1 MGVYVLYLHRS
12 YSYLR
17 LLQICSLMSVLF
29 LLKDAEARFVSQ
41 FSLAVGEE
49 YNDNIFFEENKDH
62 DFVTYMIPTFT
73 FIYQPSSQNAPTF
86 IADLSPAAEIYA
98 RHSELNNF
106 GKDLG
111 LNVAYFYQYS
121 PRMTFSLRDR
131 LQRRGEGRTGFGG
144 FGTGGGFGGGSGGFG
159 GFGGAGGTGGLGG
172 LGGGGGLNG
181 SSLNE
186 EDLLSRGE
194 TIDNE
199 AEARGSFQYTPTVAV
214 DGGYRFRYI
223 AFLDEGGKEVEHSVE
238 VGGAYR
244 KWQQHNL
251 RARYRIGLIQSRDGK
266 NDIIHDFDLG
276 DDYLSS
282 REIRLT
288 PTLTVRGATGIA
300 LSTGDDGF
308 RINHKLDLSVIKIWQ
323 TASFTIGVN
332 RNFTGSG
339 GVSGPSFTTSFFGTF
354 AIQLTRRLSVFAG
367 SDFSLFDTDDA
378 DFKTFQTVVGMQY
391 ALTRWLAANIGY
403 AYRWLDPEG
412 GAENTNFLRQ
422 GKTDS
427 NSVFVSLS
435 AYFDMWPNPGL
446 GRVPSFLAS
455 STAVPRGTYPRR
467 SPSTTP

>member
-1 MGVYVLYLHRS
+1 MDTYVLYLNRS
-12 YSYLR
+12 CSYLR
-17 LLQICSLMSVLF
+17 VLQLCGLMSVLF
-29 LLKDAEARFVSQ
+29 LLKDAEARFASQ

-49 YNDNIFFEENKDH
+49 YNDNIFFEENKAH
-62 DFVTYMIPTFT
+62 DFVTYIIPTFT

-86 IADLSPAAEIYA
+86 TADLSPAAEIYA
-98 RHSELNNF
+98 RHSELDNF

-111 LNVAYFYQYS
+111 LNVDYFYQYS
-121 PRMTFSLRDR
+121 PRVIFSLRDR

-144 FGTGGGFGGGSGGFG
+144 FGTGGGFGGGFS

-172 LGGGGGLNG
+172 LSG
-181 SSLNE
+181 SSLNQ

-194 TIDNE
+194 TIENE
-199 AEARGSFQYTPTVAV
+199 AEARGSFQYSPTVTF
-214 DGGYRFRYI
+214 DSGYRFRYI
-223 AFLDEGGKEVEHSVE
+223 AFLDEGGREVEHSVE
-238 VGGAYR
+238 VGGGYR
-244 KWQQHNL
+244 RWQQHNL
-251 RARYRIGLIQSRDGK
+251 RARYRIGLLQSRDGK
-266 NDIIHDFDLG
+266 NDVIHDFDLG
-276 DDYLSS
+276 DDYFSS

-339 GVSGPSFTTSFFGTF
+339 GVSGPSFTTSFFSAF
-354 AIQLTRRLSVFAG
+354 AMQLTRRLSVFAG

-378 DFKTFQTVVGMQY
+378 DFKTFQAVVGVQY

-412 GAENTNFLRQ
+412 GARNSDFLRSQ
-422 GKTDS
+422 KTDS
-427 NSVFVSLS
+427 NSIFVSLS
-435 AYFDMWPNPGL
+435 AYFDVWPNPGL
-446 GRVPSFLAS
+446 GRVPSFLFS
-455 STAVPRGTYPRR
+455 STTAPRGASPQR
-467 SPSTTP
+467 SQPTTP